1 MYRILLSFSFIL
13 VFTLNSNAQKANGTV
28 RSLINAED
36 FFSLISFKKGLN
48 EGYLKV
54 ADDKGVTFRPDPVD
68 IKQFYKKEKKAEYSI
83 TWKPEY
89 ARISKK
95 GDLGFTT
102 GPYELHTE
110 NNKYYGHY
118 LSVWKSNKN
127 KWKLVLDV
135 SIPHAKPDSVLKYE
149 YYDPVDYKYS
159 RLIGP
164 QKIKMRE
171 DIVLN
176 TDILLGKTLKMS
188 GNKSF
193 SEFYDPKVRLYF
205 PEYLPVL
212 GKLKALDF
220 LEKKNLE
227 VTSIPSTADRALSGD
242 LAYTYGKATIS
253 SKNYN
258 YVRIWRLDDEMKWNI
273 IIDLYADGEA
283 QNAESDF

>member
-1 MYRILLSFSFIL
+1 MYKIFLSFCYFIL
-13 VFTLNSNAQKANGTV
+13 ICFNSNAQKANGTV

-36 FFSLISFKKGLN
+36 FFSLISFKEGLN
-48 EGYLKV
+48 KGYLKV
-54 ADDKGVTFRPDPVD
+54 ADDKGITFKPDPVD
-68 IKQFYKKEKKAEYSI
+68 MKQFYKQEKDADYSVN
-83 TWKPEY
+83 WKPEY
-89 ARISKK
+89 AMVSKK

-102 GPYELHTE
+102 GPYELHVE

-118 LSVWKSNKN
+118 LSVWKNNKD
-127 KWKLVLDV
+127 KWKLVLDI

-149 YYDPVDYKYS
+149 YYDPSNYKYP

-176 TDILLGKTLKMS
+176 TDILLGKALKMS
-188 GNKSF
+188 GNKNF
-193 SEFYDPKVRLYF
+193 SEFYDSQVRLYF
-205 PEYLPVL
+205 PEYLPII

-220 LEKKNLE
+220 LDKKNLE
-227 VTSIPSTADRALSGD
+227 VISTPSTADRALSGD

-258 YVRIWRLDDEMKWNI
+258 YVRIWKLDDEMKWDI
-273 IIDLYADGEA
+273 IIDLYADA
-283 QNAESDF
+283 DPKNDQ